1 MFGEKGNIQ
10 QIEGR
15 DLAEC
20 RDKLN
25 KLYGLN
31 YEIVDTGNEFRRKFF
46 GFGEKAVVIA
56 YYVVRNQFSIN
67 EQEKKREEEGK
78 EKDKKQ
84 KENKKEKKE
93 KKEEKGEEGE
103 PKGSEA

>member
-1 MFGEKGNIQ
+1 MFGEKGTVQ
-10 QIEGR
+10 KIEGK

-67 EQEKKREEEGK
+67 EQEKKREEENAQFERNRQELLLK
-78 EKDKKQ
+78 NQ
-84 KENKKEKKE
+84 NIII
-93 KKEEKGEEGE
+93 
-103 PKGSEA
+103 

>member
-1 MFGEKGNIQ
+1 MFSEKGTVQ
-10 QIEGR
+10 QIEGK

-25 KLYGLN
+25 KMYGIN

-46 GFGEKAVVIA
+46 GFGEKAVVIV

-67 EQEKKREEEGK
+67 EQEKKREEENAQFERNRQELLLK
-78 EKDKKQ
+78 NQNIMLKKM
-84 KENKKEKKE
+84 NFVI
-93 KKEEKGEEGE
+93 
-103 PKGSEA
+103 

>member
-1 MFGEKGNIQ
+1 MFAEKRNVQ
-10 QIEGR
+10 KIEGK

-25 KLYGLN
+25 KMYGIN

-67 EQEKKREEEGK
+67 EQEKKREEENAQFERNRQELLLK
-78 EKDKKQ
+78 NQ
-84 KENKKEKKE
+84 NIL
-93 KKEEKGEEGE
+93 
-103 PKGSEA
+103 